1 MLNLRKQTLK
11 YAAVSLLLAIFLF
24 PLNSHA
30 EVCFDDITSGKM
42 VVALEQAKITE
53 QQLSTKLEGN
63 TELQNQIDILRNTI
77 KLYEEQIIVYNN
89 MTEMN
94 KRMGEL
100 KDKACADQVKAA
112 TPTFMDNMKKYLVG
126 MGIGGLL
133 VGIAIVVL

>member
-1 MLNLRKQTLK
+1 
-11 YAAVSLLLAIFLF
+11 
-24 PLNSHA
+24 
-30 EVCFDDITSGKM
+30 M

-94 KRMGEL
+94 KKMGEL

-126 MGIGGLL
+126 MGIGGVL
-133 VGIAIVVL
+133 VGIAILVL